1 MNGSCL
7 LYYICLFIPCQPLVF
22 VFSQK
27 RSPPKWAWWFLLRGI
42 SYPRQCLD
50 CQCSFH
56 LTAAELAA
64 QTVDGY
70 FAFGNWF
77 CIYFFCLIYGHRLPC
92 CPLCYS
98 WPNRSCVRPIIRNL
112 PMSNRICY
120 DEKASHDVYCYPKRF
135 EKQSNSCFSQRKN
148 WNIRSIIIGVTHQMT
163 CCSCPN
169 LFYTIHKISYGGPGG
184 HCPRVLNPFLFASY
198 SNNSQY
204 IFIFDGCQ

>member
-22 VFSQK
+22 IFSQK

-56 LTAAELAA
+56 LTAAELDA

-70 FAFGNWF
+70 FAFGICF

-98 WPNRSCVRPIIRNL
+98 LPCRVYIRPIIKKLSLRL
-112 PMSNRICY
+112 MLLITSIIL
-120 DEKASHDVYCYPKRF
+120 
-135 EKQSNSCFSQRKN
+135 EKQL
-148 WNIRSIIIGVTHQMT
+148 I
-163 CCSCPN
+163 
-169 LFYTIHKISYGGPGG
+169 KIS
-184 HCPRVLNPFLFASY
+184 LNFPY
-198 SNNSQY
+198 YHNSQF
-204 IFIFDGCQ
+204 FIFSSSNVVSRVK